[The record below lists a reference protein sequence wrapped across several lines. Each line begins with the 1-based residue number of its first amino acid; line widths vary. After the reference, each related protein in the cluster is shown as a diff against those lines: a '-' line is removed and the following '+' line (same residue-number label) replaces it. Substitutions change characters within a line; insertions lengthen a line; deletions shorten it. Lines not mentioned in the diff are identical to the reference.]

1 MNIFVF
7 TIVRLIFNLLASS
20 KLISFPLLWLRFVIT
35 GTSFLWG
42 GGCLGWEA
50 PRPSWHHCN
59 HDFTRIM
66 YCKVIVIGNLY
77 SWKEVQVQGTCSVS
91 SEDREDLPLIAFKLK
106 WEQGAAVSHLGE
118 WGTLA
123 CCCKPSPLWWCSLP
137 DVAAGVRD
145 MPQHCIVMGRGT
157 WDPGTP
163 LAGDPLLSL
172 GSAAVDCWQW
182 QAMEGPSALPWKQ
195 SDGKFLGAWQA
206 GWLRASLWPQPLADA
221 AEKAVADKVRS
232 SWDHDQSPWG
242 AVSVFDHCSE
252 LAGGVTHQECV
263 WSLLKSWVHLYST
276 GLLIKS
282 HMWS

>member
-1 MNIFVF
+1 MGRRVPGVRGSETILTSLQPWFHQDNVLQGYCHRKSLLLERGTGARDVLCIF
-7 TIVRLIFNLLASS
+7 
-20 KLISFPLLWLRFVIT
+20 
-35 GTSFLWG
+35 WG
-42 GGCLGWEA
+42 
-50 PRPSWHHCN
+50 
-59 HDFTRIM
+59 
-66 YCKVIVIGNLY
+66 
-77 SWKEVQVQGTCSVS
+77 QGRSAL
-91 SEDREDLPLIAFKLK
+91 DAFKLK